1 MSYIEKEISVIALQK
16 AAFQAAE
23 YSAMIGNR
31 YDAGEASETEYLLA
45 MEAVEII
52 VEHAVK
58 CGMSYKDLP
67 AI

>member
-1 MSYIEKEISVIALQK
+1 MNYLEKETSVIALQK

-23 YSAMIGNR
+23 YSAMVGNR
-31 YDAGEASETEYLLA
+31 YDAGKASESEYLQA
-45 MEAVEII
+45 MESVEII